1 LNLLNLN
8 LAGKL
13 PAIILFPVYNIGS
26 IILTG
31 IFCTIIYKEK
41 NTKTGIIGFVIGCI
55 SIMIIG
61 IL

>member
-1 LNLLNLN
+1 LN